1 MANKVKAATTTAPT
15 AQTAN
20 GIMPKGWR
28 TVRFGEVVR
37 DVNESERNPIDA
49 GLERFVGLEH
59 IEPENLHLKQWGLLA
74 DGEISFTKRFRKG
87 QVLFGKRRAY
97 QKKVAVTE
105 FDGICSSDILTFEP
119 KGDDLLPELLPFI
132 VQSEGFFEHAL
143 GTSSGSLSPR
153 TRWNQLQDYEFPL
166 PPKDE
171 QLRIANILWAAD
183 EALQHY
189 TEVIKDL
196 LLLRASMFHETIG
209 MVAPLTIRDVLA
221 RRRDS
226 TDNQTPIARIDSL
239 ASNDRQTVQVG
250 PFGGSLASKHFSQSG
265 TMVLKINN
273 ITDEGELS
281 LHDVVN
287 VPDDYADSLSRYRV
301 SEGDLITAA
310 QATTGRSALV
320 TREAEGS
327 LISQHL
333 IRVVVD
339 HQRCEPRYLLS
350 CFHSPLIIQQIDAV
364 KSKTTRDGLNTE
376 DVLNFVIPL
385 PDIGKQKQIVVALE
399 SIDNQRA
406 AILSHWYKLKSVQVR
421 YREHLFSKLRVANDI
436 S

>member
-153 TRWNQLQDYEFPL
+153 TNPG
-166 PPKDE
+166 PPAVSGVVSQVE
-171 QLRIANILWAAD
+171 NVLSQRAG
-183 EALQHY
+183 ALQLPY
-189 TEVIKDL
+189 
-196 LLLRASMFHETIG
+196 SG
-209 MVAPLTIRDVLA
+209 IRC
-221 RRRDS
+221 
-226 TDNQTPIARIDSL
+226 
-239 ASNDRQTVQVG
+239 RQ
-250 PFGGSLASKHFSQSG
+250 
-265 TMVLKINN
+265 
-273 ITDEGELS
+273 
-281 LHDVVN
+281 
-287 VPDDYADSLSRYRV
+287 
-301 SEGDLITAA
+301 
-310 QATTGRSALV
+310 
-320 TREAEGS
+320 
-327 LISQHL
+327 
-333 IRVVVD
+333 
-339 HQRCEPRYLLS
+339 
-350 CFHSPLIIQQIDAV
+350 
-364 KSKTTRDGLNTE
+364 
-376 DVLNFVIPL
+376 
-385 PDIGKQKQIVVALE
+385 
-399 SIDNQRA
+399 
-406 AILSHWYKLKSVQVR
+406 
-421 YREHLFSKLRVANDI
+421 
-436 S
+436 